1 MATEIKLRLGGLVAG
16 YDAIRKV
23 LKRQKRRQEWESRA
37 RDVNIERGLAAGV
50 EKIFS
55 LALLAME
62 MEGKD

>member
-1 MATEIKLRLGGLVAG
+1 MATEIKLRLGGLVVG

-37 RDVNIERGLAAGV
+37 RDVNTERGLAAGV
-50 EKIFS
+50 GEIFS

>member
-1 MATEIKLRLGGLVAG
+1 MVG

-37 RDVNIERGLAAGV
+37 RDVNTERGLAAGV
-50 EKIFS
+50 GEIFS

>member
-1 MATEIKLRLGGLVAG
+1 MAG